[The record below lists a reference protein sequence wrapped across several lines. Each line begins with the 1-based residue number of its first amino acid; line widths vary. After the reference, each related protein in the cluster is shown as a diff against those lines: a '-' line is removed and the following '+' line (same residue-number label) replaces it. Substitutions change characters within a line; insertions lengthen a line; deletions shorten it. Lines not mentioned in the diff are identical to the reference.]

1 MFTSLGRSFVTKML
15 AVLRD
20 TWFVSALCLC
30 ALLGVPIIAI
40 LWSFTDISLP
50 LWTHLIDTNL
60 SLYIGNSLLLA
71 LGVGI
76 GSGVLGVSLAWC
88 VTQYEFWGRSWFQWA
103 LLLPLAMPA
112 YIMAYTY
119 TGLFDDLGW
128 FDSRSLIGAIAFMS
142 LVLYPYV
149 FMLAKTAFSGQQ
161 QQYQEVAATLG
172 ITRSAYFLKIAL
184 PIARPAVLT
193 GVALAMMEAL
203 ADYGTVAFFGIS
215 TFTTGIFRTWFGMGE
230 MQLASQLAGGLA
242 LFVLVVLG
250 LEKHSRRN
258 MRFYQTQDLPVN
270 KDTSARARSTTSL
283 SVQSSISHYALSAYC
298 LSVLLL
304 AFIVPV
310 TQLCVWAL
318 STLEHIDVTE
328 YWTLLVN
335 SFALALF
342 SSILIVLIALCLSY
356 AQRFAKTKSVGYL
369 TQFAALGYAI
379 PGTVLAIG
387 ILQPFGWLDEQLN
400 YVWYQWF
407 GEYIGLV
414 FSGTF
419 VALFFAYCVRF
430 LSVAMH
436 NTQTGLERIKPNID
450 DAVLTL
456 GRGRLSLMRR
466 IHFPLLRKSLLA
478 ASILVF
484 VDVLKELPATLIL
497 RPFNFNT
504 LAVKA
509 FEYAADERL
518 IAAAMP
524 SVTIVI
530 IGIIPVIMLTRA
542 MQQN

>member
-1 MFTSLGRSFVTKML
+1 MRDSWFIGALG
-15 AVLRD
+15 
-20 TWFVSALCLC
+20 LC
-30 ALLGVPIIAI
+30 AILSVPIIAI
-40 LWSFTDISLP
+40 LWSFTEVSIP
-50 LWTHLIDTNL
+50 LWAHLIDTNL
-60 SLYIGNSLLLA
+60 SLYVGNSLLLA
-71 LGVGI
+71 VGVGI

-88 VTQYEFWGRSWFQWA
+88 VTQYDFWGRNWFQWA

-128 FDSRSLIGAIAFMS
+128 FDSRSLLGAIAFMS

-270 KDTSARARSTTSL
+270 KHTSPHSTP
-283 SVQSSISHYALSAYC
+283 ALTPSAPMSYYLISAYC
-298 LSVLLL
+298 ILVLFI

-310 TQLCVWAL
+310 TQLSLWAVT
-318 STLEHIDVTE
+318 TLETIDITE
-328 YWTLLVN
+328 YGTLLVN
-335 SFALALF
+335 SFSLAF
-342 SSILIVLIALCLSY
+342 VSSLLIVLIALCLSY
-356 AQRFAKTKSVGYL
+356 AQRFSATTAVGYL
-369 TQFAALGYAI
+369 TQLAALGYAI

-387 ILQPFGWLDEQLN
+387 ILQPFGWLDQQLN
-400 YVWYQWF
+400 YLWF
-407 GEYIGLV
+407 AWFDEYIGLV

-456 GRGRLSLMRR
+456 GRGRMSLMRR
-466 IHFPLLRKSLLA
+466 IHLPLLRRSLLA

-509 FEYAADERL
+509 FEYASDERI
-518 IAAAMP
+518 IAAALP

-542 MQQN
+542 MKQA